1 MVIDT
6 DGVVQNAPILSTKEI
21 CQDTTNT
28 VATTAARA
36 SPSKESLGSL
46 ATVSQPVTLSGSE
59 EVGLNAI
66 EYDSLPEV
74 NIASHLSEA
83 VEEGVQISAPEA
95 QHELDNAADQQSSHP
110 LDLEITGT
118 VVSTETPD
126 GVKFDAGPVE
136 DTSKVSITE
145 ALNITEVKDINVI
158 QDSSVFASGE
168 NNGDIQLPPAEE
180 TDRDTAVDG
189 PSIPAEAGVEL
200 HEETLSPGNEAGIV
214 DESDVP
220 STTAPELILGDGN
233 TTNERSADE
242 QPQDIAEI
250 STAEHVSVAPESINE
265 VVTFASAE
273 IHSDKGEI
281 SLEQEV
287 VSVASPPVVE
297 EVLSKTPSETVKIA
311 VAYEA
316 EKPPTVADAIQ
327 VSKLETPSPEV
338 HVVEIEAVPIDPSL
352 NEELIETVA
361 AHKVDAAIL
370 PVTNISETG
379 DIAADGLGISSEIVD
394 ASNADVQDIPL
405 ESISQVV
412 QEEQFVRE
420 SCNGPDETSLPL
432 EGDILDHALEVETLP
447 AETLVD
453 VAEPAPTHAIE
464 LPDTANG
471 VAEAAGHALVDLH
484 SAVDVHHTVAVVEEV
499 VVDDL
504 ETQATPVVATELSEN
519 MEVVLVEEALVN
531 TQPILDDDVVV
542 MDTSSVSEAEAG
554 GPDEFNSNENAS
566 LKAELQATQIF
577 SGDADV
583 SKATV
588 PEDLLVEKLE
598 VEGISDTKKVSLDNG
613 DCIQESQVASDS
625 EFSEPPADAR
635 AAPVTAVFMD
645 EQTVQ
650 IAEHDTDV
658 TEPTL
663 AEQGEVLETVD
674 LTIAQPLSNEFATDA
689 TAADRS
695 NVRAKTS
702 ATAPS
707 EDGLAGEAKEHAQDL
722 QDDSQVTT
730 VIEEG
735 KVKLEA
741 GVATKEEQSETQ
753 SKDSFSPTEIDNS
766 STHSQPSADQ
776 VANLTSTRPTSDQ
789 IFFEIQ
795 PSEEVATNIVTPGV
809 VPLANAR
816 ADTEERIQET
826 VTEVSVS
833 QMESVIEGKMP
844 LEEPAAD
851 VNVPQEESVPNVNV
865 PQEEPV
871 TKDSLLQ
878 EESVVEGSAP
888 QGEPI
893 TEANV
898 PQEELAIEVV
908 PQQEAI
914 TQVDAPQEELVTS
927 KDDPAS
933 ANAQVEEVVVAEK
946 SAPILEEVVS
956 APTLAE
962 ELAVSELASEKG
974 DIATSEEVEEQLESS
989 VPLIKEE
996 SPAFDIGIVSDEQSN
1011 PPFSAEPVNGV
1022 APVPLLEPPVVPTH
1036 SADLAKPNH
1045 QESEAQ
1051 VHAANT
1057 VSAIEPSETPVVE
1070 ESILQHQDSV
1080 VEVQVLVDL
1089 TATEASEAQ
1098 IAVDSVVEPPATEN
1112 VESSTLSFE
1121 HKGNDTEP
1129 SADGITNSEELPSA
1143 ANDPPLLNT
1152 DVISIDS
1159 TSDEPSGPESP
1170 VDVVEQG
1177 TITPK
1182 ELLTAPAIQ
1191 VESSETVQTDNEAP
1205 LDDSQLPARPWTPS
1219 YSVHSQG
1226 TPLVTAKELNEES
1239 DVPLD
1244 DVPSAELWTPSY
1256 SVHSQGT
1263 PLVTAKELD
1272 NEDADDLVDYSRSVD
1287 AYEPKLEET
1296 TFAKTEQPEA
1306 SPDSQPDE
1314 PQIQDGGPPPQYD
1327 PKEETRELLGA
1338 VNHLETE
1345 LNLVT
1350 KKEIS
1355 TSEIISDEQN
1365 KPETGMG
1372 TSRDI
1377 PTVVTEETST
1387 DEVKQPV
1394 DQLEGRSHS
1403 PSWVPSYLVSTQG
1416 SPLPELRELQA
1427 IVEAGSPMLSMDEPI
1442 TSQDSFEAAQ
1452 STAEHL
1458 HTAVIPVSV
1467 PPISIE
1473 LSTDEDHVQNERLGS
1488 EQCLDEPTIHGQ
1500 LSDIPIPLLIPCMD
1514 AHDSQK
1520 DTWTP
1525 SYSVTT
1531 QGVAQSHVE
1540 IIDVSPGSSS
1550 AAIEPLAHDS
1560 DKPSPS
1566 LASDISNHALA
1577 AVNEQTSSDVF
1588 QSDIF
1593 DQLATGQPTHPSD
1606 LVFEPRLASTG
1617 DETPTQTAVVLDK
1630 DIVVDVETP
1639 ADGLSHHIFPSADDT
1654 PREGAL
1660 DSKDKP
1666 IVPRL
1671 VPLEEWS
1678 NDTLHPEPSARKRLE
1693 STTSSRFFPGGWFS
1707 SSSTK
1712 SPDESR
1718 PSLELAQGEF
1728 IPTKSPA
1735 DGTEANVSAVSPATT
1750 ESFGDAREADSASSE
1765 EKRKWCIIM

>member
-1 MVIDT
+1 M
-6 DGVVQNAPILSTKEI
+6 
-21 CQDTTNT
+21 
-28 VATTAARA
+28 
-36 SPSKESLGSL
+36 
-46 ATVSQPVTLSGSE
+46 
-59 EVGLNAI
+59 
-66 EYDSLPEV
+66 
-74 NIASHLSEA
+74 
-83 VEEGVQISAPEA
+83 
-95 QHELDNAADQQSSHP
+95 
-110 LDLEITGT
+110 
-118 VVSTETPD
+118 
-126 GVKFDAGPVE
+126 
-136 DTSKVSITE
+136 
-145 ALNITEVKDINVI
+145 
-158 QDSSVFASGE
+158 
-168 NNGDIQLPPAEE
+168 
-180 TDRDTAVDG
+180 
-189 PSIPAEAGVEL
+189 
-200 HEETLSPGNEAGIV
+200 
-214 DESDVP
+214 
-220 STTAPELILGDGN
+220 
-233 TTNERSADE
+233 
-242 QPQDIAEI
+242 
-250 STAEHVSVAPESINE
+250 
-265 VVTFASAE
+265 
-273 IHSDKGEI
+273 
-281 SLEQEV
+281 
-287 VSVASPPVVE
+287 
-297 EVLSKTPSETVKIA
+297 
-311 VAYEA
+311 
-316 EKPPTVADAIQ
+316 
-327 VSKLETPSPEV
+327 
-338 HVVEIEAVPIDPSL
+338 
-352 NEELIETVA
+352 
-361 AHKVDAAIL
+361 
-370 PVTNISETG
+370 
-379 DIAADGLGISSEIVD
+379 
-394 ASNADVQDIPL
+394 
-405 ESISQVV
+405 
-412 QEEQFVRE
+412 
-420 SCNGPDETSLPL
+420 
-432 EGDILDHALEVETLP
+432 
-447 AETLVD
+447 
-453 VAEPAPTHAIE
+453 
-464 LPDTANG
+464 
-471 VAEAAGHALVDLH
+471 
-484 SAVDVHHTVAVVEEV
+484 
-499 VVDDL
+499 
-504 ETQATPVVATELSEN
+504 
-519 MEVVLVEEALVN
+519 
-531 TQPILDDDVVV
+531 
-542 MDTSSVSEAEAG
+542 
-554 GPDEFNSNENAS
+554 
-566 LKAELQATQIF
+566 
-577 SGDADV
+577 
-583 SKATV
+583 
-588 PEDLLVEKLE
+588 
-598 VEGISDTKKVSLDNG
+598 
-613 DCIQESQVASDS
+613 
-625 EFSEPPADAR
+625 
-635 AAPVTAVFMD
+635 
-645 EQTVQ
+645 
-650 IAEHDTDV
+650 
-658 TEPTL
+658 
-663 AEQGEVLETVD
+663 
-674 LTIAQPLSNEFATDA
+674 
-689 TAADRS
+689 
-695 NVRAKTS
+695 
-702 ATAPS
+702 
-707 EDGLAGEAKEHAQDL
+707 
-722 QDDSQVTT
+722 
-730 VIEEG
+730 
-735 KVKLEA
+735 
-741 GVATKEEQSETQ
+741 
-753 SKDSFSPTEIDNS
+753 
-766 STHSQPSADQ
+766 
-776 VANLTSTRPTSDQ
+776 
-789 IFFEIQ
+789 
-795 PSEEVATNIVTPGV
+795 
-809 VPLANAR
+809 
-816 ADTEERIQET
+816 
-826 VTEVSVS
+826 
-833 QMESVIEGKMP
+833 
-844 LEEPAAD
+844 
-851 VNVPQEESVPNVNV
+851 
-865 PQEEPV
+865 
-871 TKDSLLQ
+871 
-878 EESVVEGSAP
+878 
-888 QGEPI
+888 
-893 TEANV
+893 
-898 PQEELAIEVV
+898 
-908 PQQEAI
+908 
-914 TQVDAPQEELVTS
+914 
-927 KDDPAS
+927 
-933 ANAQVEEVVVAEK
+933 
-946 SAPILEEVVS
+946 
-956 APTLAE
+956 
-962 ELAVSELASEKG
+962 
-974 DIATSEEVEEQLESS
+974 
-989 VPLIKEE
+989 
-996 SPAFDIGIVSDEQSN
+996 
-1011 PPFSAEPVNGV
+1011 
-1022 APVPLLEPPVVPTH
+1022 
-1036 SADLAKPNH
+1036 
-1045 QESEAQ
+1045 
-1051 VHAANT
+1051 
-1057 VSAIEPSETPVVE
+1057 
-1070 ESILQHQDSV
+1070 
-1080 VEVQVLVDL
+1080 
-1089 TATEASEAQ
+1089 
-1098 IAVDSVVEPPATEN
+1098 
-1112 VESSTLSFE
+1112 
-1121 HKGNDTEP
+1121 
-1129 SADGITNSEELPSA
+1129 
-1143 ANDPPLLNT
+1143 
-1152 DVISIDS
+1152 
-1159 TSDEPSGPESP
+1159 
-1170 VDVVEQG
+1170 
-1177 TITPK
+1177 
-1182 ELLTAPAIQ
+1182 
-1191 VESSETVQTDNEAP
+1191 
-1205 LDDSQLPARPWTPS
+1205 
-1219 YSVHSQG
+1219 
-1226 TPLVTAKELNEES
+1226 TAKELNEES

-1566 LASDISNHALA
+1566 LTSDISNHALA

-1630 DIVVDVETP
+1630 GIVVDVETP